1 MLLFYQT
8 AWFFLVSIHIGRMKI
23 SNCIYYNE
31 FNIINI
37 DLTKQWQW
45 SSFFPLSQS
54 KVQFNL
60 FDSCRFNTVSLIYF
74 HSFRSID
81 SIWFDDYNL
90 IRFDTIYIII
100 LYSFY
105 YTHHGLLFYILSPLF
120 FIHVPTPSYSEDL
133 FDLIRFNTV
142 SFICFHS
149 IDSIHYNSIRSVY
162 LFILIY
168 SFHYTH
174 HGLFILVTPPSY
186 SEDLFDLIRFNTV
199 SFICFHSIDTI
210 RYDLFIYL
218 NLYIPFYYTHHG
230 LFI

>member
-81 SIWFDDYNL
+81 SIWFD
-90 IRFDTIYIII
+90 
-100 LYSFY
+100 S
-105 YTHHGLLFYILSPLF
+105 
-120 FIHVPTPSYSEDL
+120 
-133 FDLIRFNTV
+133 
-142 SFICFHS
+142 
-149 IDSIHYNSIRSVY
+149 
-162 LFILIY
+162 
-168 SFHYTH
+168 
-174 HGLFILVTPPSY
+174 
-186 SEDLFDLIRFNTV
+186 
-199 SFICFHSIDTI
+199 I
-210 RYDLFIYL
+210 RYDLKFNYIL
-218 NLYIPFYYTHHG
+218 FNILTMDFLFNLYSSSFHSCSTAVVFG
-230 LFI
+230 RFIRFDSIQYK